1 MSRVIPIWSATR
13 AGATSW
19 AGLMVGSALLT
30 ILFTAFGIPAAILI
44 GPMMMAIVYGV
55 LGSKIRLPRTFFV
68 AAQGVIGCMIAGT
81 LTPDVLREV
90 ARDWPA
96 MMFGVAVTVAASTSV
111 GWVTAR
117 FGSLPGTSA
126 AWGSSPGAASAMVG
140 MAAEFGA
147 DPRLV
152 AAMQYIRVICVVLA
166 ASVASR
172 ALADATPSALPVQA
186 AAEHDAVGVLAAV
199 AVALGGSW
207 LGRRMRIPAGGLLV
221 PLAIGALV
229 NASGLVHLATP
240 GWLLT
245 LVYAA
250 IGWSIGLQFEGET
263 LRRSLRA
270 LPEIVAASLATI
282 ALCGLAAFA
291 MVRLMGL
298 GGLTAFLATSPGGID
313 TVAII
318 AVSGGAD
325 TPFVMALQ
333 TLRVLV
339 VVLTGPPIARM
350 IARTARPAG

>member
-1 MSRVIPIWSATR
+1 MHLTR
-13 AGATSW
+13 ADAASW
-19 AGLMVGSALLT
+19 TGLIVGSALLT
-30 ILFTAFGIPAAILI
+30 ILFLALAIPAAILI
-44 GPMMMAIVYGV
+44 GPMVVAIVFGV
-55 LGSKIRLPRTFFV
+55 LGSTIRLSRTLFV
-68 AAQGVIGCMIAGT
+68 SAQGIIGCMIAGT
-81 LTPDVLREV
+81 LTPDVVREV
-90 ARDWPA
+90 AHDWPA
-96 MMFGVAVTVAASTSV
+96 MVFGVAVTVVASTIV
-111 GWVTAR
+111 GWLTAR

-152 AAMQYIRVICVVLA
+152 AAMQYIRVICVVFA

-172 ALADATPSALPVQA
+172 ALVDATPSALPARAA
-186 AAEHDAVGVLAAV
+186 AAEASLAGVLAAI

-207 LGRRMRIPAGGLLV
+207 IGRRLRIPAGGLLL
-221 PLAIGALV
+221 PLAIGTLV

-270 LPEIVAASLATI
+270 LPEIVAASFATI

-339 VVLTGPPIARM
+339 VVLTGPM
-350 IARTARPAG
+350 IARTIARMARPAG